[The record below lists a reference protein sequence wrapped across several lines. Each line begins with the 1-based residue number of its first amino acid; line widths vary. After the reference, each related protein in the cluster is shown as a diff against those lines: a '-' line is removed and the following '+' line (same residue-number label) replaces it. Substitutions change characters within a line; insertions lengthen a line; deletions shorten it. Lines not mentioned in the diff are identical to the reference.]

1 MAAPVRILLI
11 EDDNGHARLIQ
22 ELLKEAEGFAFVLER
37 SARLSEGVR
46 LAASASWSIVLLDL
60 SLPDGF
66 GRDTY
71 HQLATAAPGMPVLV
85 LSSNDDQSVA
95 EELLGAGA
103 RGYLVKGK
111 FDGGM
116 LAAAIQRIV
125 TPLSARSE

>member
-1 MAAPVRILLI
+1 MSFRILLI

-22 ELLKEAEGFAFVLER
+22 ELLKETDDFSFVLER
-37 SARLSEGVR
+37 AARLADGVH
-46 LAASASWSIVLLDL
+46 LALGADWSIVLLDL

-71 HQLATAAPGMPVLV
+71 HQLVKAVPKIPVLV
-85 LSSNDDQSVA
+85 LSSNDDRAVA

-111 FDGGM
+111 FDGRT
-116 LAAAIQRIV
+116 LAAAIQRIAA
-125 TPLSARSE
+125 PLSTRQE

>member
-22 ELLKEAEGFAFVLER
+22 ELLKESESFPFLLAR
-37 SARLSEGVR
+37 TARLSEGVR
-46 LAASASWSIVLLDL
+46 LAADASWHIVLLDL
-60 SLPDGF
+60 SLPDAF

-71 HQLATAAPGMPVLV
+71 HQLVGAAPGMPVLV
-85 LSSNDDQSVA
+85 LSSNDDQAVA

-111 FDGGM
+111 FDGRT
-116 LAAAIQRIV
+116 LAAAIQQIV
-125 TPLSARSE
+125 APLSARPE